1 MASASASNSSPETWK
16 VGPQSLTVSW
26 TPPPFELM
34 AGHLSRSE
42 WQRRQIV
49 SFSARPTTRESRNEA
64 LWAGGI
70 SFALALLGTESA
82 P

>member
-1 MASASASNSSPETWK
+1 MASASEKSTSPETWK
-16 VGPQSLTVSW
+16 AGPLSLTVSW
-26 TPPPFELM
+26 TPQPFELM

-49 SFSARPTTRESRNEA
+49 SFSERPTTRECRNEA